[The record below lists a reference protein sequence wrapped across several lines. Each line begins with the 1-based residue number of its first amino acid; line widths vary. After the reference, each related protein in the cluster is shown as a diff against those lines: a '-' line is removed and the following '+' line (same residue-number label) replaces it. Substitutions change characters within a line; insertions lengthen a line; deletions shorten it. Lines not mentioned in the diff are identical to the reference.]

1 MRSDTLD
8 FYVNKNNQ
16 NIAKAF
22 ISNTDLK
29 SFGINV
35 DNLVRKDVQ
44 SIQRLQAM
52 VSALRDAGVL
62 KSFFI
67 DTVVAYPNG
76 ISCMMSKR
84 DANCKEDPFFQS
96 IKQQKVIDYRN
107 GPEMQCKAPMVNRK
121 AYSYPIP
128 VGEDLTI
135 VTTDMSSII
144 SCAQIL
150 KGLTVSSRLVKRN
163 EEYHLD
169 VQIKKPVVDNRDQY
183 IAMWLRLSE
192 YGAVD
197 FRVLDEQCEIN
208 ALIQSDAIQKIC
220 TAFETADMV

>member
-1 MRSDTLD
+1 M
-8 FYVNKNNQ
+8 
-16 NIAKAF
+16 
-22 ISNTDLK
+22 
-29 SFGINV
+29 
-35 DNLVRKDVQ
+35 
-44 SIQRLQAM
+44 SI
-52 VSALRDAGVL
+52 VIPTS
-62 KSFFI
+62 
-67 DTVVAYPNG
+67 TPYPNG

-96 IKQQKVIDYRN
+96 TKQQKVIDYRD
-107 GPEMQCKAPMVNRK
+107 GPAIQHKAPTVNGK
-121 AYSYPIP
+121 AYYYPIP
-128 VGEDLTI
+128 IGEDLTI

-150 KGLTVSSRLVKRN
+150 KGLTVFSRLVKRN

-169 VQIKKPVVDNRDQY
+169 VQIKKTVVDNRDQY

-197 FRVLDEQCEIN
+197 FRVLDEQCKIN

>member
-84 DANCKEDPFFQS
+84 DANCKEDPFFQN

-197 FRVLDEQCEIN
+197 FRVLDEQCDTQV
-208 ALIQSDAIQKIC
+208 LIKTDAIKKIGA
-220 TAFETADMV
+220 AFETTDMV